1 MEKSEK
7 LLNELGGGHK
17 VAIAQSVAD
26 VASKCDIIISLL
38 ARDKVVKSIFKDIV
52 AAPQVRSFI
61 RYCVNLASVRLNQS
75 IGTTSSGVQNI
86 CRN

>member
-26 VASKCDIIISLL
+26 VASKCDIIIFLL

-52 AAPQVRSFI
+52 AAPQAQPPAEYKIFVGTSTVYHRIASM
-61 RYCVNLASVRLNQS
+61 RYK
-75 IGTTSSGVQNI
+75 
-86 CRN
+86 